1 MNIKTSFSRKEHVD
15 SGLAL
20 LLITLLLGLWQNGS
34 IVLRIAI
41 AEIIVILVAPVIIYP
56 FTFFWM
62 NISELLGRIMSKVLL
77 TLIFIVFVCPVAMI
91 RKAMGKDTL
100 MLKRFKKDYSSVFT
114 ERNHSYTRSDF
125 TAQY

>member
-20 LLITLLLGLWQNGS
+20 LLITLILGWWFNPGV
-34 IVLRIAI
+34 ILRIAI
-41 AEIIVILVAPVIIYP
+41 AEIIVILVAPVILYP
-56 FTFFWM
+56 FTFFWL
-62 NISELLGRIMSKVLL
+62 NVSELLGRVMSRILL
-77 TLIFIVFVCPVAMI
+77 TLIFMVFVFPVALI

-100 MLKRFKKDYSSVFT
+100 MLKRFKKDDHSVFT
-114 ERNHSYTRSDF
+114 ERNHSYTKSDF